1 MAHTP
6 DQPAGLSATQLAEL
20 AKVLDAHYALRGA
33 RFTQLGGELDLN
45 YRVTDHAG
53 AHRFLRASPAPLD
66 RPAIAWQDAVLGAL
80 EQRPLS
86 VASPRLLPT
95 RSGEAGAAVV
105 LDGSWAGLVRLT
117 TWIGGRDV
125 SEFGATDAAYRRQLG
140 GLAAEVVDSLAVLND
155 RAAGSPGHHW
165 LIERAGDS
173 IRATIAAVT
182 DPLQRALIER
192 ALDGFDAVAHVLPEL
207 PRTTVHQDLH
217 DFNLLGERGAGD
229 ALRITGVVDFND
241 AVFTIRVAE
250 LAVAAAYA
258 TLRQDDP
265 VAAFCDVV
273 GGYLER
279 AALTEA
285 ELDVVFPL
293 AVARLAVNA
302 STWTERSLGENA
314 AYARARMA
322 ATWPAL
328 ERLLAEP
335 APRMAER
342 ITALPR
348 GVAPEPPT
356 PASATPALPTPS
368 PTTSAPTTPAG

>member
-6 DQPAGLSATQLAEL
+6 DHPAGLNEAQLAEL
-20 AKVLDAHYALRGA
+20 ASVLEVHYGLRGA

-45 YRVTDHAG
+45 YRVTDHTG

-66 RPAIAWQDAVLGAL
+66 RSAIEWQDAVLRAL

-86 VASPRLLPT
+86 VASPRLLPA
-95 RSGEAGAAVV
+95 RSGEPGVHVTLGGA
-105 LDGSWAGLVRLT
+105 WAGLIRVT

-125 SEFGATDAAYRRQLG
+125 SEFGATGTAYRRQLG
-140 GLAAEVVDSLAVLND
+140 SLAAEVVDRLAVLND

-165 LIERAGDS
+165 LIERAGDA
-173 IRATIAAVT
+173 IRATMPAVT
-182 DPLQRALIER
+182 DPVQRALIER
-192 ALDGFDAVAHVLPEL
+192 ALAGFDAIAHLLPAL

-217 DFNLLGERGAGD
+217 DFNLLGERGADD

-241 AVFTIRVAE
+241 AVFTLRVAE

-265 VAAFCDVV
+265 AAAFCDVV

-279 AALTEA
+279 VALTEA

-302 STWTERSLGENA
+302 STWTERSVGENA
-314 AYARARMA
+314 SYARARMA

-328 ERLLAEP
+328 ERLLEES

-342 ITALPR
+342 
-348 GVAPEPPT
+348 VAAP
-356 PASATPALPTPS
+356 ATPA
-368 PTTSAPTTPAG
+368 G